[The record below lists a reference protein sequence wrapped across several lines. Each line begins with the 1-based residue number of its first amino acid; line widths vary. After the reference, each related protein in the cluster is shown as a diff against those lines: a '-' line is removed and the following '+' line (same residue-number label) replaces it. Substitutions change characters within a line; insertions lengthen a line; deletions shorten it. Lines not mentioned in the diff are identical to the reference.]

1 MSTVTELN
9 PRLLA
14 RTELELD
21 PIEAVRALTNRITAI
36 LEGS

>member
-9 PRLLA
+9 SRLLA
-14 RTELELD
+14 RTEFEGD
-21 PIEAVRALTNRITAI
+21 PVEAVRALTNRITAI